1 MRLKH
6 ALKRGIAAAVIAGI
20 AVSSGLPV
28 LAETYYIN
36 DGSVTINATA
46 EGRNNVTQEKAATQ
60 DLDTELAA
68 DEAETTVKGG
78 TKAKEGSDWET
89 ATKNTVKITNNHEG
103 TTTKVTLD
111 NVTIETEG
119 DAAVSVSGSGNV
131 KLELDGKNTTTGD
144 NYHAGIQ
151 KSGTG
156 KLTIADDTKDG
167 GSVTATG
174 GSGSAGIGSK
184 SGSNAEKI
192 EITGG
197 TVNATAGAG
206 GGAAIGG
213 GNGGKGTVTITGGN
227 VTATGDGQDGT
238 QNAGGGG
245 AGIGG
250 GEDASGTV
258 TITGG
263 TVYAQGGND
272 NSNAQ
277 GGAGIGGGRYGDDD
291 GGETKVTISGGDV
304 TAVGGAGRGSG
315 IGSGYSGS
323 NHDDVTVTIT
333 GGKVNASAG
342 EGGVGIGNDDDGNT
356 NVEISGQGTEVTA
369 SGGQTGG
376 GHGIGGNNQWYQTG
390 KATLIKIFG
399 GSKVTATTGESGFTA
414 VGIGGSDH
422 VTINIAG
429 EGTEVKATGNDAG
442 IGTPGSSDDC
452 TITIEGGKVEATG
465 TAGVGIGGKNSEINI
480 KGGEVTATGKG
491 DNLGIGGDGSSITIS
506 GGSVTAVNDPGR
518 VAIGGKGSNVTIN
531 GETGDTTVTVKSGKG
546 KTGISTD
553 GGTTSKELTMD
564 DLGESFG
571 HKVIVTFMNA
581 TGAYKAIH
589 NRAYAGTSAD
599 TASADAHLWNEGET
613 ITPATCTES
622 GLKKVTC
629 SVPGCGATGTVVI
642 PATGHLHTEI
652 RDAKEATCTEDGY
665 TGDTWCTD
673 CGTKIATGKKVS
685 ATGHDF
691 GEWVVTK
698 EAACTE
704 AGEETRTCTKGDA
717 TEKREI
723 PAKGHT
729 AKSERVNVKAATC
742 TEDGYTGD
750 VVCDTCGTVLEAG
763 KKIPATGHSFGEWTV
778 TKAATC
784 TEAGE
789 ETRTCSQG
797 DATEK
802 REIPAKGHTAKSER
816 VNVKAAICTEDG
828 YTGNVVCN
836 TCGAVLEAGEKI
848 PATGHDFGEWTVTKE
863 ATCTE
868 AGEETRTCSKGDAA
882 ETRETPATGH
892 EFGEWVVTKEATVSE
907 EGEETRTC
915 AKCGAAETRAI
926 EKLTPAPA
934 PDPKP
939 APDPVPDPKP
949 TPDPE
954 PSVPDETPARN
965 ESEVTTAQPK
975 LRLLDS
981 NRTDILGN
989 TEEVEQVFD
998 AEEQTLTIQTD
1009 RAVADL
1015 TGTLE
1020 LLDQMRAQGVK
1031 QIVLKTQNRTSVL
1044 LLDEI
1049 CAVGGPDAEFSLT
1062 HNGTE
1067 VTLLVNGVS
1076 RPELIH

>member
-1 MRLKH
+1 MKQKSGSTFFAVVYGTGGCFMRLKH

-192 EITGG
+192 EITGGSVTAKGGQMGAGIGGGSHGTGEVTISGG

-390 KATLIKIFG
+390 KATLIKIFWR
-399 GSKVTATTGESGFTA
+399 EQ
-414 VGIGGSDH
+414 SD
-422 VTINIAG
+422 
-429 EGTEVKATGNDAG
+429 
-442 IGTPGSSDDC
+442 
-452 TITIEGGKVEATG
+452 
-465 TAGVGIGGKNSEINI
+465 
-480 KGGEVTATGKG
+480 
-491 DNLGIGGDGSSITIS
+491 
-506 GGSVTAVNDPGR
+506 
-518 VAIGGKGSNVTIN
+518 
-531 GETGDTTVTVKSGKG
+531 
-546 KTGISTD
+546 
-553 GGTTSKELTMD
+553 
-564 DLGESFG
+564 
-571 HKVIVTFMNA
+571 
-581 TGAYKAIH
+581 
-589 NRAYAGTSAD
+589 
-599 TASADAHLWNEGET
+599 
-613 ITPATCTES
+613 
-622 GLKKVTC
+622 
-629 SVPGCGATGTVVI
+629 
-642 PATGHLHTEI
+642 
-652 RDAKEATCTEDGY
+652 
-665 TGDTWCTD
+665 
-673 CGTKIATGKKVS
+673 
-685 ATGHDF
+685 GHD
-691 GEWVVTK
+691 
-698 EAACTE
+698 
-704 AGEETRTCTKGDA
+704 R
-717 TEKREI
+717 
-723 PAKGHT
+723 
-729 AKSERVNVKAATC
+729 
-742 TEDGYTGD
+742 
-750 VVCDTCGTVLEAG
+750 
-763 KKIPATGHSFGEWTV
+763 
-778 TKAATC
+778 
-784 TEAGE
+784 
-789 ETRTCSQG
+789 
-797 DATEK
+797 
-802 REIPAKGHTAKSER
+802 
-816 VNVKAAICTEDG
+816 
-828 YTGNVVCN
+828 
-836 TCGAVLEAGEKI
+836 
-848 PATGHDFGEWTVTKE
+848 
-863 ATCTE
+863 
-868 AGEETRTCSKGDAA
+868 
-882 ETRETPATGH
+882 
-892 EFGEWVVTKEATVSE
+892 
-907 EGEETRTC
+907 
-915 AKCGAAETRAI
+915 
-926 EKLTPAPA
+926 
-934 PDPKP
+934 
-939 APDPVPDPKP
+939 
-949 TPDPE
+949 
-954 PSVPDETPARN
+954 
-965 ESEVTTAQPK
+965 
-975 LRLLDS
+975 
-981 NRTDILGN
+981 
-989 TEEVEQVFD
+989 
-998 AEEQTLTIQTD
+998 
-1009 RAVADL
+1009 
-1015 TGTLE
+1015 
-1020 LLDQMRAQGVK
+1020 
-1031 QIVLKTQNRTSVL
+1031 
-1044 LLDEI
+1044 
-1049 CAVGGPDAEFSLT
+1049 
-1062 HNGTE
+1062 
-1067 VTLLVNGVS
+1067 
-1076 RPELIH
+1076 